1 MFGERIYSKKVQIL
15 MVVVVLMMGGV
26 VSACGGAS
34 SPSNNPIGES
44 GPAALAGQPTAVS
57 QPGSS
62 SDQPVLTSPPENNGQ
77 TNAEQLIP
85 CAQLI
90 PPDELKNL
98 LSVEPER
105 LAEYSFAGGTSCEW
119 KYTPR
124 DAVQPRLFYLQIGF
138 DDLAVSLWESTRK
151 SELNNEPSD
160 LVVISVDGLGDEN
173 YTWKSAVTDLRVA
186 YVRQGGRTLIWRFDP
201 ADVLYMANESGLIDM
216 SQRIFERMK

>member
-1 MFGERIYSKKVQIL
+1 MFKKIQIL
-15 MVVVVLMMGGV
+15 MIFVILMIGWM
-26 VSACGGAS
+26 VSACAGTS
-34 SPSNNPIGES
+34 SQANNPAGEN
-44 GPAALAGQPTAVS
+44 GLAPLAGQPTAAS
-57 QPGSS
+57 QPGNS
-62 SDQPVLTSPPENNGQ
+62 SDQAGPTSPPENNAQING
-77 TNAEQLIP
+77 ERLIP

-90 PPDELKNL
+90 PSDELKNL

-124 DAVQPRLFYLQIGF
+124 DAVQPRLFYLQVGF
-138 DDLAVSLWESTRK
+138 NDLAVSLWESTRK